1 MNPNDWISTPAFIAI
16 LAMTAM
22 TYLMRAGGFWLMAHV
37 RITPRVRRM
46 LEALPGS
53 VVVAIVLPGVV
64 KAGLPAYAGLA
75 GVVGIMIATGNQ
87 FLGVAIGVGL
97 VALVRY
103 FGL

>member
-1 MNPNDWISTPAFIAI
+1 MNPNDWMSAPAVAAI
-16 LAMTAM
+16 LAMAAM

-37 RITPRVRRM
+37 PITTRVRRM

-64 KAGLPAYAGLA
+64 KAGFPAYAGLA
-75 GVVGIMIATGNQ
+75 TVIAVMIKTGNQ
-87 FLGVAIGVGL
+87 FLGVFGAVAV

-103 FGL
+103 FGF

>member
-1 MNPNDWISTPAFIAI
+1 MNANEFISTPAFIAI
-16 LAMTAM
+16 LGMTAM

-37 RITPRVRRM
+37 PITQRVRRM

-53 VVVAIVLPGVV
+53 VVVAIVLPGIV

-75 GVVGIMIATGNQ
+75 GVLAIMIATGNQ
-87 FLGVAIGVGL
+87 FLGVAVGVGL
-97 VALVRY
+97 VALARY

>member
-1 MNPNDWISTPAFIAI
+1 MNPNEFFSGPAIAAI

-22 TYLMRAGGFWLMAHV
+22 TYLMRVGGFWLMAHV
-37 RITPRVRRM
+37 PITPRVRRM

-64 KAGLPAYAGLA
+64 KAGLPAYAGIGAVL
-75 GVVGIMIATGNQ
+75 GLMLLTRNQ
-87 FLGVAIGVGL
+87 FVGVFGAVAV
-97 VALVRY
+97 VALARH

>member
-1 MNPNDWISTPAFIAI
+1 MNPSEWISAPTFIAI
-16 LAMTAM
+16 LGMTAM
-22 TYLMRAGGFWLMAHV
+22 TYLMRTGGFWMMGQV

-64 KAGLPAYAGLA
+64 KAGLPAYAGIA
-75 GVVGIMIATGNQ
+75 GVVAIMAATGNQ
-87 FLGVAIGVGL
+87 FLGVAVGVGM
-97 VALVRY
+97 VALARY

>member
-1 MNPNDWISTPAFIAI
+1 MTNELFSWPAIAAI

-37 RITPRVRRM
+37 PITRRVRRM

-64 KAGLPAYAGLA
+64 KAGFPAYAGVA
-75 GVVGIMIATGNQ
+75 AVTAIMIATGNQ
-87 FLGVAIGVGL
+87 FLGVFGAVGV

-103 FGL
+103 FGF

>member
-1 MNPNDWISTPAFIAI
+1 MTNELFSGPAIAAI

-37 RITPRVRRM
+37 PITQRVRRM

-64 KAGLPAYAGLA
+64 KSGISGYAG
-75 GVVGIMIATGNQ
+75 IAAVIALMAMTGNQ
-87 FLGVAIGVGL
+87 FLGVFGAVGL

-103 FGL
+103 FGF